1 MVPFDGKESAVTN
14 AIAQVLSEYTKNV
27 TVLSYTVGAPVAYGP
42 SAAPS
47 SSTTVSSSSAGTRRR
62 LLTADGG
69 CVLSRLRRERGLTP
83 RRGALDAALRQE
95 LL

>member
-1 MVPFDGKESAVTN
+1 MN

-47 SSTTVSSSSAGTRRR
+47 SAQVSSSSTGTRRR
-62 LLTADGG
+62 LLTTDGG
-69 CVLSRLRRERGLTP
+69 CVLAPSTTDAGP
-83 RRGALDAALRQE
+83 R
-95 LL
+95 